1 MSVQELTMYLN
12 TLDIYQTD
20 LAQIRPVSR
29 LVSTAVFLF
38 SGLML
43 CSANASAVQPVTPDY
58 SSAKPGDVI
67 QIKLSELYPTQMA
80 VGKLQI
86 DGDLADYASDPESL
100 FNDLCKV
107 QGAGKL
113 AKSDATSTP
122 KNPGTYSC
130 TLAVGTK
137 KADMNTVDV
146 GPEGKLYLTDGH
158 HAFNSFW
165 EVPDGGGDV
174 TLSVLIGENL
184 SRDSSGKPLTQSQ
197 FEQKMAE
204 LKHFLPIDAKG
215 NPITF
220 SQLPDSLGLSKFQDD
235 PFRSMLYYLRGV
247 SYDKSDKNLNPE
259 TGKPYPEVPFLE
271 FYWGQ
276 LLSSKM
282 DLTAYNLHQQDDYI
296 RALKDAA
303 ALMVGL
309 PKQQLIGN
317 SGQTAAALG
326 QMSRVDKKRL
336 KKLAK
341 PGSKLAKALAYQA
354 SH

>member
-1 MSVQELTMYLN
+1 MAVQELTMYLN
-12 TLDIYQTD
+12 TLDLYQAD
-20 LAQIRPVSR
+20 PDQIRPVSR
-29 LVSTAVFLF
+29 LVSTAVLLF

-43 CSANASAVQPVTPDY
+43 CAANASAVQPVSPDY
-58 SSAKPGDVI
+58 SSAKSGDVI
-67 QIKLSELYPTQMA
+67 QIKLSELHPTQMA

-86 DGDLADYASDPESL
+86 DGDLADYESHPERL

-107 QGAGKL
+107 QGAGTL
-113 AKSDATSTP
+113 ADSGTASTA
-122 KNPGTYSC
+122 KNPATYRC
-130 TLAVGTK
+130 TLAAGTK
-137 KADMNTVDV
+137 KADMNTVNV

-165 EVPDGGGDV
+165 EVPGGGGDI
-174 TLSVLIGENL
+174 TLSVLVGENL
-184 SRDSSGKPLTQSQ
+184 SRDASGKPLTQSQ

-204 LKHFLPIDAKG
+204 LKHFLPIDANG

-220 SQLPDSLGLSKFQDD
+220 SQLPDTLGMSGFQDD

-247 SYDKSDKNLNPE
+247 SYDKSDKNLNPQ

-282 DLTAYNLHQQDDYI
+282 DLAAYNLHQQDDYI

-303 ALMVGL
+303 RLMVSL
-309 PKQQLIGN
+309 PKQQLVGS

-326 QMSRVDKKRL
+326 QMSSINKKRL

-341 PGSKLAKALAYQA
+341 SDSKLAKALAYQA